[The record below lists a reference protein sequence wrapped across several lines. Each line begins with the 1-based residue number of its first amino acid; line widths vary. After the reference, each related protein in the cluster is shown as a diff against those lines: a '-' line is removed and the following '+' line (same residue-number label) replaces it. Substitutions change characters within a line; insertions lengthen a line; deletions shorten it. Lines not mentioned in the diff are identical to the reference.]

1 MPLPRALFKVTPEDF
16 VVDEVDAYAAT
27 GTGSHTLV
35 RIRKRGL
42 TTDGALQRI
51 ARALGVDPR
60 ACGSAG
66 LKDKEAVTTQR
77 LSLPDVDPAAA
88 LALAGTWD
96 DLAILEATRHGNKL
110 KPGHL
115 RANRFSIVLR
125 AIEPAQVEAVRAA
138 LARIATIGCPNAFGP
153 QRFGRDGQ
161 NAERALA
168 FVRGEARPPRD
179 ARERRFLFSAL
190 QSRWFNRVLAA
201 RVADDTWTVPLLG
214 DLLKKHDSGG
224 MFLCA
229 DEATDRARAIAFEL
243 SPTGPIFGAKMPEPG
258 AAVLAREQEA
268 LAEDRIEM
276 HHLVQNRA
284 LGEGTRRSLRLLVE
298 GLTVELLP
306 ESPGDLRVT
315 MTLPK
320 GAYATTVL
328 GGVVELQEPP
338 RDRGPTATEARPAVD
353 AEGGETPPDPDAEP

>member
-1 MPLPRALFKVTPEDF
+1 MPLPHARFKSIPEDF
-16 VVDEVDAYAAT
+16 VVDEVDAYAAS
-27 GTGSHTLV
+27 GVGAHTLV

-42 TTDGALQRI
+42 TTDAAMQRI

-77 LSLPDVDPAAA
+77 LSFPDVEPAKV
-88 LALAGTWD
+88 LALDGTWD
-96 DLAILEATRHGNKL
+96 DLAILEAVRHGNKL

-115 RANRFSIVLR
+115 RANRFVIRLR
-125 AIEPAQVEAVRAA
+125 ALDTAAVGPVRAA
-138 LARIATIGCPNAFGP
+138 LEAIGARGCPNAFGP

-161 NAERALA
+161 NATRALA
-168 FVRGEARPPRD
+168 FVRGETKPPRD
-179 ARERRFLFSAL
+179 PRERRFLFSAL

-201 RVADDTWTVPLLG
+201 RVADETWAVALAG
-214 DLLKKHDSGG
+214 DLLKKHESGG
-224 MFLCA
+224 MFLCE
-229 DEATDRARAIAFEL
+229 DEATDRARALAGEL

-258 AAVLAREQEA
+258 AAILAREREA
-268 LAEDRIEM
+268 LTEDGIDTS
-276 HHLVQNRA
+276 HLLAHRA

-298 GLTVELLP
+298 GLTVEQP
-306 ESPGDLRVT
+306 DDAPNDLVVG

-328 GGVVELQEPP
+328 GNVVEL
-338 RDRGPTATEARPAVD
+338 
-353 AEGGETPPDPDAEP
+353 GGETLPPPEDP